1 MTVIPVKFHLK
12 CDWVTNPISIDIQCD
27 GKSLWIGDIDKEQ
40 EVEIN
45 MDVEDGDHEL
55 SMIVNGHGKHNI
67 IWNDVTQSVD
77 KHSILEIADVE
88 IDSISVYEVVCTSGR
103 WYPVMDPDFIEARI
117 QRDGKPPEEWERSIT
132 FGVNGTWKMPF
143 STPLYQWLLETLM

>member
-1 MTVIPVKFHLK
+1 MYKRQ
-12 CDWVTNPISIDIQCD
+12 IQCD
-27 GKSLWIGDIDKEQ
+27 GKSLWNGDIDKEQ
-40 EVEIN
+40 EVSIN
-45 MDVEDGDHEL
+45 MSVEDGDHEL
-55 SMIVNGHGKHNI
+55 SMIVGGHGKHNI

-77 KHSILEIADVE
+77 KHTILEIADLE
-88 IDSISVYEVVCTSGR
+88 IDTISVYEGVCTSGR
-103 WYPVMDPDFIEARI
+103 WYPVMDPDFVEARI